1 MVAKLTHKEFVK
13 WLNQSVGKQ
22 YNFDNWYG
30 FQCFDSANAGW
41 SQLFPGERLKGYS
54 AKNIPSANNFKGK
67 ATVYNNTES
76 FLAKPGDMVVF
87 NESYGGG
94 HGHVAWVLEATLDY
108 IIVAEQNWLGK
119 GWTDGI
125 EQPGWGPEKV
135 TKRKHAYD
143 FPMWF
148 IRPKFKPESKDEA
161 KKESAK
167 KPAKKPAK
175 KVKKLNYIREEV
187 TGYRLPNRGYK
198 PKGIVLHNDA
208 GSAGATAKAYRNGLV
223 NAPLSRLEAGIAHSY
238 VNGNDVWQALPE
250 SRIAWHTANQTGN
263 KDYYGIEICQSVGA
277 SNKEFL
283 ANEQSA
289 FQEAARLL
297 KKWGLPANRNTV
309 RLHVEFSNTACP
321 HRSAELHTGWN
332 PTTQGLLP
340 KAQQIKLKDYFI
352 KQIRAYMDGKVPTA
366 TVSKDSPSSS
376 NTAKPVA
383 GKWRRNSY
391 GTYYMSESAT
401 FTCGN
406 QPILARTVGPF
417 LSCPEGYWFQPGGYT
432 PYDEVMLQDGHV
444 WIGYDWKGVR
454 YYLPIREWNGVAPP
468 NQGLGALWGSI
479 S

>member
-41 SQLFPGERLKGYS
+41 SQLYPGERLKGYS
-54 AKNIPSANNFKGK
+54 AKNIPTENNFSGK

-87 NESYGGG
+87 NGSYGGG

-108 IIVAEQNWLGK
+108 IIVAEQNWLGQ

-125 EQPGWGPEKV
+125 ESPGWGPEKV
-135 TKRKHAYD
+135 TKRKHGYD

-148 IRPKFKPESKDEA
+148 VRPEFKPENPSKVKPEA
-161 KKESAK
+161 AK
-167 KPAKKPAK
+167 KPAKKTTK
-175 KVKKLNYIREEV
+175 KAKKLNYIREEV
-187 TGYRLPNRGYK
+187 TGYKLPNRGYK
-198 PKGIVLHNDA
+198 PKGVVLHNDA

-238 VNGNDVWQALPE
+238 ISGNDVWQALPE
-250 SRIAWHTANQTGN
+250 SRVAWHTANQTGN

-283 ANEQSA
+283 SNEQA
-289 FQEAARLL
+289 VFQETARLL

-340 KAQQIKLKDYFI
+340 KAQQTKLKDYFI
-352 KQIRAYMDGKVPTA
+352 KQIRAYMDNKVPTS
-366 TVSKDSPSSS
+366 TVSKDSPASS
-376 NTAKPVA
+376 NTVKPIA

-401 FTCGN
+401 FTNGN
-406 QPILARTVGPF
+406 QPIQVRTVGPF
-417 LSCPEGYWFQPGGYT
+417 LSCPKAYMFQPGGYT
-432 PYDEVMLQDGHV
+432 SYDEVMIQDGFV
-444 WIGYDWKGVR
+444 WIGYTWKGVR
-454 YYLPIREWNGVAPP
+454 YYLPIRTAKGTPP
-468 NQGLGALWGSI
+468 NHSTGPLWGSI

>member
-22 YNFDNWYG
+22 YNFDGWYG
-30 FQCFDSANAGW
+30 AQCFDSANAGW

-54 AKNIPSANNFKGK
+54 AKNIPTANNFKGK

-87 NESYGGG
+87 NGSYGGG

-108 IIVAEQNWLGK
+108 IIVAEQNWLGQ

-175 KVKKLNYIREEV
+175 KAKKLNYIREEV

-238 VNGNDVWQALPE
+238 ISGNDVWQALPE
-250 SRIAWHTANQTGN
+250 SRIAWHTANSQGN
-263 KDYYGIEICQSVGA
+263 KNYYGIEICQSVGA

-283 ANEQSA
+283 ANEQAA

-309 RLHVEFSNTACP
+309 RIHVEFSNTACP

-340 KAQQIKLKDYFI
+340 KAQQTKLKDYFI
-352 KQIRAYMDGKVPTA
+352 KQIRAYMDGKIPTA
-366 TVSKDSPSSS
+366 TVSKDSPASS
-376 NTAKPVA
+376 NTVKPIA
-383 GKWRRNSY
+383 SKWRINSY

-401 FTCGN
+401 FTNGN
-406 QPILARTVGPF
+406 QPIQVRTVGPF
-417 LSCPEGYWFQPGGYT
+417 LSCPKAYMFQPGGYT
-432 PYDEVMLQDGHV
+432 SYDEVMIQDGFV
-444 WIGYDWKGVR
+444 WIGYTWKGVR
-454 YYLPIREWNGVAPP
+454 YYLPIRTAKGTPP
-468 NQGLGALWGSI
+468 NHSVGSLWGSI

>member
-87 NESYGGG
+87 NGSYGGG

-175 KVKKLNYIREEV
+175 KAKKLNYIREEV

-238 VNGNDVWQALPE
+238 ISGNDVWQALPE
-250 SRIAWHTANQTGN
+250 SRIAWHTASSQGN
-263 KDYYGIEICQSVGA
+263 KNYYGIEICQSVGA
-277 SNKEFL
+277 SNKDFL

-309 RLHVEFSNTACP
+309 RIHVEFSNTACP

-391 GTYYMSESAT
+391 GTYYMSESAR
-401 FTCGN
+401 FTNGN
-406 QPILARTVGPF
+406 QPIVARTVGPF
-417 LSCPEGYWFQPGGYT
+417 RSCPFAYNFQPGGYCDYT
-432 PYDEVMLQDGHV
+432 EVMLQDGHV
-444 WIGYDWKGVR
+444 WIGYDWQGQR
-454 YYLPIREWNGVAPP
+454 YYLPIRTWNGVGPP
-468 NQGLGALWGSI
+468 NHSVGSLWGSI

>member
-87 NESYGGG
+87 NGSYGGG

-108 IIVAEQNWLGK
+108 IIVAEQNWLGQ

-148 IRPKFKPESKDEA
+148 IRPKFKSENKDEV

-167 KPAKKPAK
+167 KPAKKTTK
-175 KVKKLNYIREEV
+175 KAKKLNYIREEV
-187 TGYRLPNRGYK
+187 TGYKLPNRGYK
-198 PKGIVLHNDA
+198 PTSITLHNDA

-238 VNGNDVWQALPE
+238 ISGNDVWQALPE
-250 SRIAWHTANQTGN
+250 SRIAWHTANSQGN
-263 KDYYGIEICQSVGA
+263 KNSYGIEICQSVGA

-340 KAQQIKLKDYFI
+340 KDKQLQLKDYFI

-366 TVSKDSPSSS
+366 TVSKDSPASS
-376 NTAKPVA
+376 NTVKPIA
-383 GKWRRNSY
+383 SKWRKNSY

-406 QPILARTVGPF
+406 QPIMARTVGPF

-432 PYDEVMLQDGHV
+432 SYDEVMIQDGYV
-444 WIGYDWKGVR
+444 WIGYTWKGVR
-454 YYLPIREWNGVAPP
+454 YYLPIRTANGTPP
-468 NQGLGALWGSI
+468 NHSVGSLWGSI